1 MKIKS
6 SELYLTI
13 ALFAICCLM
22 DTGLTIYRIIGLALF
37 GIAVLHVLFQKQIVV
52 TAPIVNF
59 WSWFIILWVFITVH
73 TFLFTDWSWGWR
85 GIIIY
90 LLPAVAVVVYFST
103 GFTKMEIKEDFYNA
117 TIYAA
122 ILSILYVTVKELPA
136 IMAGG
141 SRIGDSASGNVNALA
156 INLCSFFAVLSFEAI
171 YLERKRLF
179 PLLVILSLFI
189 LLTGSKK
196 GVVGI
201 FIIIVIL
208 FAGKYRLKVWKYILP
223 IIILLLVYE
232 LIMNN
237 SYFYA
242 IIGRRVDAFFSA
254 LETKQSNNS
263 TGERLSMYQLGWNY
277 FRSSPWLGNGYG
289 YFAKYSLFSTY
300 SHSNYI
306 ELLVSFGLLG
316 FLLYYS
322 QYIRI
327 IIKVIKNI
335 KKNMIT
341 ILCITIIA
349 LQLFFDTASIG
360 YYNDARF
367 YIFIFFMLIFLEDEY
382 MY

>member
-22 DTGLTIYRIIGLALF
+22 DTGLTIYRIIGLALL

-156 INLCSFFAVLSFEAI
+156 INLCHFLQ
-171 YLERKRLF
+171 Y
-179 PLLVILSLFI
+179 
-189 LLTGSKK
+189 
-196 GVVGI
+196 
-201 FIIIVIL
+201 
-208 FAGKYRLKVWKYILP
+208 YCLKPYI
-223 IIILLLVYE
+223 
-232 LIMNN
+232 
-237 SYFYA
+237 
-242 IIGRRVDAFFSA
+242 
-254 LETKQSNNS
+254 
-263 TGERLSMYQLGWNY
+263 
-277 FRSSPWLGNGYG
+277 
-289 YFAKYSLFSTY
+289 
-300 SHSNYI
+300 
-306 ELLVSFGLLG
+306 
-316 FLLYYS
+316 
-322 QYIRI
+322 
-327 IIKVIKNI
+327 
-335 KKNMIT
+335 
-341 ILCITIIA
+341 
-349 LQLFFDTASIG
+349 
-360 YYNDARF
+360 
-367 YIFIFFMLIFLEDEY
+367 
-382 MY
+382 